1 MTTQLTIHVAPDLTG
16 CDAEPIHVPGS
27 IQPHGAMLIADLA
40 SLTVV
45 GHANAGAFIAG
56 EIIGRPLR
64 SLLASEGD
72 LFPATAPAEGLHV
85 IGDVVVDGVP
95 LDAVSFRSGAHLVV
109 ELTRKE
115 GGGPTLDAT
124 FLAQLQQLGG
134 AFERAASL
142 PELCHE
148 AAAAFQR
155 LTGYGRVMVYRF
167 VEDDAGVVLGESLA
181 DGSASFLNHHFP
193 ASDIPRQAR
202 ALYVRHRVRV
212 IADVDY
218 RPVPV
223 TAADPALAGLDMSD
237 STLRSVSPVHLQY
250 LRNMGVAASASMSIV
265 MDGVLWGLVACHH
278 DAPRTLSLTTRL
290 ACQALATGL
299 ARQIRAREENE
310 LYRERIRLRAQED
323 IVLGRFGPDDTLS
336 GLLIRS
342 GDDLAGLLRADG
354 FAAVQGDDLTVSGD
368 CPDPGFIRALAEHV
382 RLPAA
387 VKPVATSQLSRDL
400 PSALA
405 HRELASGL
413 LAVTLSAEEPVI
425 LMWFRA
431 EELQTVKWAGNP
443 HEKVPLAPGQTL
455 APRASFEA
463 WSESVRGRARD
474 WSHAEVES
482 AARVVRLLL
491 EARNSRRMAQ
501 LNRELT
507 TTLKENERLLL
518 QKDFLLREV
527 NHRVQNSL
535 SLVAAFLRLQA
546 RAAGDEVK
554 AQLDEADRRLTAVGL
569 AHRRLYQD
577 DSVEIIDLSRY
588 LAEFCAEIQTSTDAG
603 WKEHLVLDLAPILIR
618 TERAVSLGLIL
629 NELIT
634 NVMKYAYDGAPG
646 PLSVRLEQHRAT
658 MRLIVAD
665 RGAGPEPDQKGT
677 GFGSRMLAALVER
690 LGGQIDRSDNAPGLR
705 VVVTAPIRGAGVSE
719 GV

>member
-1 MTTQLTIHVAPDLTG
+1 MTSHELPDLTG
-16 CDAEPIHVPGS
+16 CDAEPIHLPGS

-40 SLTVV
+40 SGVVV
-45 GHANAGAFIAG
+45 GHANAEAFIAG
-56 EIIGRPLR
+56 AILGQPLEA
-64 SLLASEGD
+64 LLQVEGGLPSAD
-72 LFPATAPAEGLHV
+72 LPSEGLHV
-85 IGDVVVDGVP
+85 IGDVVAGGAT
-95 LDAVSFRSGAHLVV
+95 LDAVAFRSGPYLVV

-115 GGGPTLDAT
+115 RGSVLDAA

-134 AFERAASL
+134 AFERTTAL
-142 PELCHE
+142 PELCRE
-148 AAAAFQR
+148 AAAAFQK

-167 VEDDAGVVLGESLA
+167 VDDEAGVVLGESLA
-181 DGSASFLNHHFP
+181 DGSSSFLNHHFP

-202 ALYVRHRVRV
+202 ALYVRNRVRV
-212 IADVDY
+212 IADVAY

-223 TAADPALAGLDMSD
+223 TAADPALAGIDMSD
-237 STLRSVSPVHLQY
+237 STLRSVSPVHVQY

-299 ARQIRAREENE
+299 ARQIRAREESE
-310 LYRERIRLRAQED
+310 LYRERIRLRSQED
-323 IVLGRFGPDDTLS
+323 AVLARLGPDGTL
-336 GLLIRS
+336 
-342 GDDLAGLLRADG
+342 DDLFAQSGADLAALLQADG
-354 FAAVQGDDLTVSGD
+354 FAAIQGADLFVAGNA
-368 CPDPGFIRALAEHV
+368 PDPIDVRAVAEHV
-382 RLPAA
+382 RRPAA
-387 VKPVATSQLSRDL
+387 IKPFVSCQLSREI
-400 PSALA
+400 PAVSAYQ
-405 HRELASGL
+405 ELASGL
-413 LAVTLSAEEPVI
+413 LAVTMSTEVPTI

-431 EELQTVKWAGNP
+431 EQLQTVKWAGNP
-443 HEKVPLAPGQTL
+443 HEKVALAPGQIL

-482 AARVVRLLL
+482 AARVVRLML
-491 EARNSRRMAQ
+491 EARNNRRMAQ

-507 TTLKENERLLL
+507 TTLKENESLLL

-546 RAAGDEVK
+546 RSANCEVK
-554 AQLDEADRRLTAVGL
+554 AHLDEADRRLTAVSL
-569 AHRRLYQD
+569 VHRRLYQD
-577 DSVEIIDLSRY
+577 DSVEIIDLARY
-588 LAEFCAEIQTSTDAG
+588 LAELCAEFQTSADTA
-603 WKEHLVLDLAPILIR
+603 WKEQLQLDLAPILIR

-634 NVMKYAYDGAPG
+634 NVAKYAYGGAAG
-646 PLSVRLEQHRAT
+646 PLSIVLEQHRDM

-665 RGAGPEPDQKGT
+665 RGAGADQEVKGT
-677 GFGSRMLAALVER
+677 GFGARMLVALVDR
-690 LGGQIDRSDNAPGLR
+690 LGGHVDRSDNGPGLR
-705 VVVTAPIRGAGVSE
+705 IIVTAPIRAPGVAEPAEE
-719 GV
+719 G